1 MKELDLTQGSVP
13 KVLLQFAVPFLIANV
28 LQALYGGADLFV
40 VGQYDDSASVAA
52 VAIGSQV
59 MQTITGIILG
69 ITTGTTVLIAI
80 ATGAKDNRKVAF
92 TIGSSVWLFSITGV
106 VLTLVMVL
114 FHSRIAELMH
124 TPVEAMVDTK
134 NYILVCS
141 LGILFIVGYNVVCG
155 ILRGLGDSKT
165 PLYFVGLAC
174 VINIVLDFILVGYFH
189 WGATGAAIATVTAQ
203 GVSFGIAL
211 WFLYRHGFHFD
222 FSRKDIRLNRN
233 LSKKI
238 LVLGAPIALQDAL
251 FIVGY
256 NVVCGILRGLGDSK
270 TPLYFVG
277 LACVINIV
285 LDFILVGYFHWGA
298 TGAAIATVTAQG
310 VSFGIALWFLY
321 RHGFHFDFSRKD
333 IRLNRNL
340 SKKILVLGAPIALQD
355 ALINVSFLI
364 ITVIVNQMGVIAS
377 ASLGVVEKIIVFA
390 MLPPMAISSAVATM
404 TAQNYGAGLIKRMNK
419 CLASGI
425 GIALVFG
432 VSVCVYS
439 QFLPETLTAFF
450 TKDAAVV
457 AMAADYLRG
466 YSIDCIVVSFVFC
479 INSYFSGQ
487 GNSLFPM
494 IHSLIATFLFRIPL
508 SYWFSQID
516 SSSLFIMGF
525 APPIST
531 VVSLLICI
539 WYLRYTQRKLYLRGT
554 MMPAMSN

>member
-28 LQALYGGADLFV
+28 LH
-40 VGQYDDSASVAA
+40 SASVAA

-141 LGILFIVGYNVVCG
+141 LGI
-155 ILRGLGDSKT
+155 
-165 PLYFVGLAC
+165 
-174 VINIVLDFILVGYFH
+174 
-189 WGATGAAIATVTAQ
+189 
-203 GVSFGIAL
+203 
-211 WFLYRHGFHFD
+211 
-222 FSRKDIRLNRN
+222 
-233 LSKKI
+233 
-238 LVLGAPIALQDAL
+238 L

>member
-1 MKELDLTQGSVP
+1 MKELNLTQGSVP

-80 ATGAKDNRKVAF
+80 ATGAKDNRQVAS
-92 TIGSSVWLFSITGV
+92 TIGSSVWLFSIIGI
-106 VLTLVMVL
+106 VLTLIMIL
-114 FHSRIAELMH
+114 AHGGIAELMH
-124 TPVEAMVDTK
+124 TPVEAMADTK

-141 LGILFIVGYNVVCG
+141 IGILFIVGYNVVCG

-165 PLYFVGLAC
+165 PLYFVALAC
-174 VINIVLDFILVGYFH
+174 IINIILDFILVGYCH
-189 WGATGAAIATVTAQ
+189 LGATGAAVATITAQ
-203 GVSFGIAL
+203 GVSFVVAL
-211 WFLYRHGFHFD
+211 GFLHRKGFRFE
-222 FSRKDIRLNRN
+222 FTKRDIRLNRD
-233 LSKKI
+233 I
-238 LVLGAPIALQDAL
+238 
-251 FIVGY
+251 
-256 NVVCGILRGLGDSK
+256 
-270 TPLYFVG
+270 
-277 LACVINIV
+277 
-285 LDFILVGYFHWGA
+285 
-298 TGAAIATVTAQG
+298 
-310 VSFGIALWFLY
+310 
-321 RHGFHFDFSRKD
+321 SR
-333 IRLNRNL
+333 RV
-340 SKKILVLGAPIALQD
+340 LVLGAPIALQD

-404 TAQNYGAGLIKRMNK
+404 TAQNYGAGLIQRMNK
-419 CLASGI
+419 CLVSGI

-450 TKDAAVV
+450 TKDPAVV
-457 AMAADYLRG
+457 AMAAEYLRG
-466 YSIDCIVVSFVFC
+466 YSIDCIIVSFVFC

-508 SYWFSQID
+508 SYCFSRMD
-516 SSSLFIMGF
+516 DSSLFIMGF
-525 APPIST
+525 APPLST
-531 VVSLLICI
+531 MVSLLICI
-539 WYLRYTQRKLYLRGT
+539 WYLRYNQKKHNRLQ
-554 MMPAMSN
+554 

>member
-141 LGILFIVGYNVVCG
+141 LGI
-155 ILRGLGDSKT
+155 
-165 PLYFVGLAC
+165 
-174 VINIVLDFILVGYFH
+174 
-189 WGATGAAIATVTAQ
+189 
-203 GVSFGIAL
+203 
-211 WFLYRHGFHFD
+211 
-222 FSRKDIRLNRN
+222 
-233 LSKKI
+233 
-238 LVLGAPIALQDAL
+238 L

-525 APPIST
+525 APPSST
-531 VVSLLICI
+531 VVWFFLCLFCSVF
-539 WYLRYTQRKLYLRGT
+539 LYNRVFLFFFS
-554 MMPAMSN
+554 PKKKPPSNKYSPRPFFL

>member
-80 ATGAKDNRKVAF
+80 ATGAKDDRQVAS
-92 TIGSSVWLFSITGV
+92 TIGSSVWLFSIIGI

-114 FHSRIAELMH
+114 FHDRISSLMH
-124 TPVEAMVDTK
+124 TPTEAMEDTK
-134 NYILVCS
+134 SYILVCS
-141 LGILFIVGYNVVCG
+141 VGILFIVGYNVVCG

-174 VINIVLDFILVGYFH
+174 IINIVLDFILVGAFH
-189 WGATGAAIATVTAQ
+189 LGPTGAAIATVTAQ
-203 GVSFGIAL
+203 GVSFTIAL
-211 WFLYRHGFHFD
+211 WFL
-222 FSRKDIRLNRN
+222 
-233 LSKKI
+233 SKR
-238 LVLGAPIALQDAL
+238 VL
-251 FIVGY
+251 
-256 NVVCGILRGLGDSK
+256 
-270 TPLYFVG
+270 T
-277 LACVINIV
+277 
-285 LDFILVGYFHWGA
+285 
-298 TGAAIATVTAQG
+298 
-310 VSFGIALWFLY
+310 
-321 RHGFHFDFSRKD
+321 
-333 IRLNRNL
+333 
-340 SKKILVLGAPIALQD
+340 LGAPIALQD

-404 TAQNYGAGLIKRMNK
+404 TAQNYGAGLIQRMNK
-419 CLASGI
+419 CLLSGI
-425 GIALVFG
+425 GFALIFG
-432 VSVCVYS
+432 LSVCLYS

-450 TKDAAVV
+450 TKDPAVV
-457 AMAADYLRG
+457 AMAAEYLRG
-466 YSIDCIVVSFVFC
+466 YSIDCVVVSFVFC

-531 VVSLLICI
+531 VVSLFICI
-539 WYLRYTQRKLYLRGT
+539 WYLRYTRKRNY
-554 MMPAMSN
+554 

>member
-1 MKELDLTQGSVP
+1 MKELNLTQGSVP

-80 ATGAKDNRKVAF
+80 AIGAKDDRKVAF
-92 TIGSSVWLFSITGV
+92 TIGSSVWLFSIVGV
-106 VLTLVMVL
+106 LLTLVML
-114 FHSRIAELMH
+114 AFHGQITELMH
-124 TPVEAMVDTK
+124 TPAEAMADTK
-134 NYILVCS
+134 NYILVC
-141 LGILFIVGYNVVCG
+141 LFIIGYNVVCG

-174 VINIVLDFILVGYFH
+174 IINIVLDFILVGYFH

-238 LVLGAPIALQDAL
+238 M
-251 FIVGY
+251 
-256 NVVCGILRGLGDSK
+256 
-270 TPLYFVG
+270 
-277 LACVINIV
+277 
-285 LDFILVGYFHWGA
+285 
-298 TGAAIATVTAQG
+298 
-310 VSFGIALWFLY
+310 
-321 RHGFHFDFSRKD
+321 
-333 IRLNRNL
+333 
-340 SKKILVLGAPIALQD
+340 VLGAPIALQD

-457 AMAADYLRG
+457 AMAAEYLRG

-508 SYWFSQID
+508 SYWFSQMD

-554 MMPAMSN
+554 LMPAMSN